1 MKKSRRACL
10 GAVASGGAG
19 IALAAADP
27 AAAAS
32 PSPAATKT
40 PPPPSPQA
48 AALAAG
54 MRRFDPGLSD
64 ADVRTIAQAIDANDA
79 AARVLNPKK
88 KRLANGVAPVGRFI
102 VPDGAA

>member
-1 MKKSRRACL
+1 MS
-10 GAVASGGAG
+10 
-19 IALAAADP
+19 LAALDP
-27 AAAAS
+27 AAAVS

-40 PPPPSPQA
+40 PQPPSAQA

-54 MRRFDPGLSD
+54 MRRFDPALSD

-88 KRLANGVAPVGRFI
+88 KRLKNGDAPVVRFI
-102 VPDGAA
+102 VAGGEG